1 MKFKPSRLSNQE
13 IEYGKTKYKHVDLK
27 KALPLWEAV
36 VLSIAYSI
44 AHNSVTDF
52 IGFFIGGQFFI
63 VYVLIYNHVIKGH
76 KYVITRKNLRIKDI
90 GMLLSIALLFIWGF
104 IVSPWLFK
112 TWDKN
117 NGVNSDATFV
127 SYRLLE
133 FTGRHQY
140 RVSKVTD
147 DTILYVNITYSGHK
161 AQIDSDDPATEI
173 RWLNAMNNGDGLQVR
188 FLSRFPSVVFSVSQL
203 GLQKN
208 DIINLHNP
216 QPLDCPKPAPGAI
229 PLNCTVDAPSYN

>member
-63 VYVLIYNHVIKGH
+63 VYVL
-76 KYVITRKNLRIKDI
+76 
-90 GMLLSIALLFIWGF
+90 
-104 IVSPWLFK
+104 
-112 TWDKN
+112 
-117 NGVNSDATFV
+117 
-127 SYRLLE
+127 
-133 FTGRHQY
+133 
-140 RVSKVTD
+140 
-147 DTILYVNITYSGHK
+147 
-161 AQIDSDDPATEI
+161 
-173 RWLNAMNNGDGLQVR
+173 MNNGDGLQVR